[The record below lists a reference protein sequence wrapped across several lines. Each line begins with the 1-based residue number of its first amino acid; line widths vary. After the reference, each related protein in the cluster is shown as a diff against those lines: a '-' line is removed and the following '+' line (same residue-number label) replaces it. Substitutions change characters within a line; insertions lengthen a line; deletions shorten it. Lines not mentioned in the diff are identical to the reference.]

1 MIFGASRP
9 RRARSSTRTSRK
21 SFDESTVPEAL
32 PPQLI
37 PSLRSLVSTAGS
49 LIHTRLALA
58 GVELEEEVQRL
69 IGAAALALVAL
80 ILVSLALVVGT
91 FTIVLA
97 VAPEFRVA
105 TMAGITALYVVV
117 AIVLLLR
124 LKGIFTNRP
133 PIFGAT
139 LAELEKDRETL
150 SQMSRAHEA
159 AEEAREREQ
168 VRRREED
175 AFAPVRPAA
184 RNNPSHGAL

>member
-105 TMAGITALYVVV
+105 TMAGITALYVGV